1 MRGRRR
7 HIRIQTLQPILYYE
21 AIRPRPK
28 TGSTINLSLG
38 GVCIETSYPL
48 FKGEIL
54 DIAIAL
60 ESRVITCS
68 GRVLHVHGLK
78 RKRFRA
84 GVCFEKISEEN
95 RRLLEQYLSATTERQ
110 RIHR

>member
-1 MRGRRR
+1 MRERRR

-28 TGSTINLSLG
+28 TGSTIDLSLG
-38 GVCIETSYPL
+38 GFSFETSYPL
-48 FKGEIL
+48 VKGEIL
-54 DIAIAL
+54 ETSIAL
-60 ESRVITCS
+60 ESRVITCR
-68 GRVLHVHGLK
+68 GRVIHVQGLR

-84 GVCFEKISEEN
+84 GVCFERISEKD
-95 RRLLEQYLSATTERQ
+95 RRFLEGYLSTTTERE